1 MKGIRRF
8 LFGLILIAALA
19 IGGLA
24 GWVNQETQPTGSGEP
39 KYIRFED
46 DVPLRTALDRLER
59 EGCIRNAQAL
69 ELYARYKRDTL
80 PVSNGTYQLSP
91 GMHRN
96 RVLQALRKPI
106 RQMVRVP
113 SFYWIARTAELLES
127 KGVCTA
133 EEYVAATQAPEVF
146 QSLVSFP
153 LPEDSLEGYLYPDTY
168 DFPPLL
174 GAHGAIARQL
184 KAFETK
190 VYQALDKPKDLHRAV
205 IIGSMVQLEAA
216 LDEERPRIAGVIEN
230 RLRLGMRLQIDA
242 TVNYG
247 LQVWRPLLASEYQ
260 SVKSPYNT
268 YRIAG
273 LPPGPICSPTV
284 ASISGA
290 LKPET
295 HDYLYYVAM
304 PDRYHL
310 FSTRYEDHL
319 ANIRKR
325 RQAIAALKAQE
336 QASS

>member
-1 MKGIRRF
+1 MKRLRRM
-8 LFGLILIAALA
+8 LTVAILSCGFAM
-19 IGGLA
+19 GGLA
-24 GWVNQETQPTGSGEP
+24 FWVNRETQPTRSGEP
-39 KYIRFED
+39 RYLRFDAE
-46 DVPLRTALDRLER
+46 VPLRTALERLER
-59 EGCIRNAQAL
+59 EGAIKNAQAM
-69 ELYARYKRDTL
+69 ELYARYRREAL
-80 PVSNGTYQLSP
+80 PVASGTYQLSN

-96 RVLQALRKPI
+96 RVLQALRKPVQ
-106 RQMVRVP
+106 QMVRVP

-133 EEYVAATQAPEVF
+133 EEYVAATRTPEVF

-184 KAFETK
+184 KAFESK
-190 VYQALDKPKDLHRAV
+190 VFNALGKPENLHRAV

-230 RLRLGMRLQIDA
+230 RIRLGMRLQIDA

-247 LQVWRPLLASEYQ
+247 LQVWRPLLVSEYQ
-260 SVKSPYNT
+260 SVVSPYNT

-284 ASISGA
+284 ASIAGA
-290 LKPET
+290 LKPES

-336 QASS
+336 QTSS